1 MCYHHVNFKHVNFKA
16 GARDG
21 GIVPDGRALVKIK
34 GVVIL
39 KVPFYHGG
47 RLSTW
52 VAFSMLKREFFR
64 LLKTEKEQ
72 KREHEQ

>member
-1 MCYHHVNFKHVNFKA
+1 MFHDGQHDVDFKA

-34 GVVIL
+34 GDVIWE
-39 KVPFYHGG
+39 VPFYHGE
-47 RLSTW
+47 RLSTD
-52 VAFSMLKREFFR
+52 VVFSMLKREFFR
-64 LLKTEKEQ
+64 LLKTEKKQ